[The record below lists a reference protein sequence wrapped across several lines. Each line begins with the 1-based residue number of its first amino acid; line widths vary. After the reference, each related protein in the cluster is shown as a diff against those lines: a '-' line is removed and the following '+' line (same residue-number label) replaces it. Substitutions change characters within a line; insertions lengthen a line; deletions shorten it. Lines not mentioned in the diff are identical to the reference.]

1 MILTVLITSTKHFV
15 VSISYHPKILQ
26 LKRLTWSMPMF
37 SGIWTL
43 LYQEEITFPQ
53 GQYFFL
59 LLIRILDFLSHGA
72 SLLASEKHMARD
84 ILKKSKILVMDEVR
98 RLIIIVSSHTC
109 RRF

>member
-1 MILTVLITSTKHFV
+1 M
-15 VSISYHPKILQ
+15 SISYHPKTLQ

-43 LYQEEITFPQ
+43 LYQKEITFPR
-53 GQYFFL
+53 GQYFL

-72 SLLASEKHMARD
+72 SLLASERQLLCMARA

-98 RLIIIVSSHTC
+98 HLIIYVSSHAC
-109 RRF
+109 HSF

>member
-1 MILTVLITSTKHFV
+1 MVNANVFRDLDSS
-15 VSISYHPKILQ
+15 VS
-26 LKRLTWSMPMF
+26 
-37 SGIWTL
+37 GGDN
-43 LYQEEITFPQ
+43 FPQ
-53 GQYFFL
+53 GQYFFH

-72 SLLASEKHMARD
+72 SLLASEKDMARD

>member
-1 MILTVLITSTKHFV
+1 MS
-15 VSISYHPKILQ
+15 
-26 LKRLTWSMPMF
+26 MF

-43 LYQEEITFPQ
+43 LYQKEEITFPQ
-53 GQYFFL
+53 GKYFFL

-98 RLIIIVSSHTC
+98 RLIIIASSHTC